1 MLSFLS
7 SNDVLVSADFWTFTL
22 KNGTTLNY
30 TTWDTDVVISGTTYK
45 SHDVILAGGKMK
57 QTRGLEVNEV
67 DLTCYPNLG
76 SSPSTITPNNLNPAK
91 IYGLLDYSGATISG
105 LPFLQACVSGVLD
118 RATAQRF
125 KGFCLGP
132 VSAGYPQNFG
142 YYGLIRL
149 FLGEI
154 TDVEVTRNTATL
166 KMKDATN
173 LLNIQMPRR
182 QYQPTCTWTFGDSNC
197 TFNRA
202 SLTVSSTVNTGSA
215 STTINCG
222 LTQQAGYFNFGTVT
236 FTSGKNAGV
245 TRMVKSYNTG
255 VITLSGS
262 FPQPLVVGD
271 AFSITPGCSKNYAG
285 GSSSFNG
292 SANSGNTPNY
302 VLSNLPMA
310 AGYFNGGQ
318 LQFTSGVNVGQSR
331 TVSWWANGEAYLT
344 SPMPY
349 TPALGDEFVIT
360 TSPSSSQN
368 SCTTYSNTANFGG
381 APTIPVPETAY

>member
-1 MLSFLS
+1 MHALLS
-7 SNDVLVSADFWTFTL
+7 SNDVLVAADFWVFTL

-45 SHDVILAGGKMK
+45 SHDVILTGGKMK

-76 SSPSTITPNNLNPAK
+76 TSPSLVGNI
-91 IYGLLDYSGATISG
+91 
-105 LPFLQACVSGVLD
+105 PFLQACVAGLLD

-222 LTQQAGYFNFGTVT
+222 LTQQAGYFNFGTVS

-292 SANSGNTPNY
+292 SANSGSTPNY

-331 TVSWWANGEAYLT
+331 TVSWWNNGEAYLT

>member
-1 MLSFLS
+1 MQALLS
-7 SNDVLVSADFWTFTL
+7 SNDVLVTSDFWVFTL

-45 SHDVILAGGKMK
+45 SHDVILTGGKMK

-76 SSPSTITPNNLNPAK
+76 TSPSLVGNI
-91 IYGLLDYSGATISG
+91 
-105 LPFLQACVSGVLD
+105 PFLQACVAGLLD

-202 SLTVSSTVNTGSA
+202 SLKVSSTVNTGSA

-222 LTQQAGYFNFGTVT
+222 LTQQSGYFNFGTVS

-292 SANSGNTPNY
+292 SANSGSTPNY

-318 LQFTSGVNVGQSR
+318 LQFTSGVNVGQAR
-331 TVSWWANGEAYLT
+331 VISWWANGEAYLT

-381 APTIPVPETAY
+381 SPFVPVPETAY